1 MKEMFASPTFGLI
14 GLLLFFGVFVLIL
27 FRLYAPGGK
36 EKFEKHAEIP
46 LEDDKYE

>member
-14 GLLLFFGVFVLIL
+14 GLLLFFSVFVLIL
-27 FRLYAPGGK
+27 IRLYAPGGK
-36 EKFEKHAEIP
+36 EKFEKHGDIP